1 MNTDDFRKE
10 LARYVPL
17 SEAAASHIVL
27 SGSGSYYTTIDGKT
41 FLDFSSGIY
50 TNSFGHS
57 NQEIAGAV
65 YRTLGTVSNI
75 HGRQWVGILEFCRR
89 LFRMI
94 PYGDYRAVFF
104 GDGGAYAVDRA
115 FSELYYFFG
124 KRKYSLATFDGGFH
138 GKTQACKMALDDKE
152 SSAYFH
158 ASKIPAPYCFRCP
171 CKKNKRSCSMECV
184 SYAEEKLAQSKADV
198 FLFEPILGSAV
209 IVPPADY
216 WRRIQDFCRAN
227 NILML
232 ADEVL
237 TAGGRTGTF
246 TACENYGITPD
257 ILIMTKGLANGLPL
271 SAMLIKPG
279 LAENPFSSRALNY
292 SSTFMGVPAL
302 MAAASEVL
310 RKIESENIIANVKQ
324 RGSQLAKGLA
334 EIQGRVP
341 EVIGDVR
348 SIGLMAAVEF
358 VKDDDMSAPDY
369 DMGKKVFASAENNGL
384 ELIPSGHVIRI
395 GPPLNITAED
405 MSLGLRLLEK
415 SIEEAVK

>member
-1 MNTDDFRKE
+1 MNTEEFCRE
-10 LARYVPL
+10 LKQYVPL
-17 SEAAASHIVL
+17 SEAAASQIVL
-27 SGSGSYYTTIDGKT
+27 SGNGSYYTTIDGRT

-50 TNSFGHS
+50 TNTFGHS

-65 YRTLGTVSNI
+65 YRTLCSVSNI
-75 HGRQWVGILEFCRR
+75 HGRQWAGFLELCRR
-89 LFRMI
+89 LFGMI
-94 PYGDYRAVFF
+94 PYGDYRAVFW

-115 FSELYYFFG
+115 LTELYYFFG
-124 KRKYSLATFDGGFH
+124 KRKYSLAAFDGGFH
-138 GKTQACKMALDDKE
+138 GKTQGCKMALDDKE
-152 SSAYFH
+152 SSAYFST
-158 ASKIPAPYCFRCP
+158 SKIPAPYCFRCP
-171 CKKNKRSCSMECV
+171 CGKSKGICSMECV
-184 SYAEEKLAQSKADV
+184 SYSEEKLAQCKADV
-198 FLFEPILGSAV
+198 FLFEPVLGSAV
-209 IVPPADY
+209 IVSPSDY
-216 WRRIQDFCRAN
+216 WQRIQDFCRAN
-227 NILML
+227 NILMV

-246 TACENYGITPD
+246 TACEGYGITPD
-257 ILIMTKGLANGLPL
+257 VLIMTKGLANGLPL
-271 SAMLIKPG
+271 SAMLIKPS
-279 LAENPFSSRALNY
+279 LAENPFSSRAFNY

-310 RKIESENIIANVKQ
+310 RKIESENIIANVKH

-334 EIQGRVP
+334 EIQGRFP

-384 ELIPSGHVIRI
+384 ELIPSGHVIRL

-415 SIEEAVK
+415 SIKEAMK